1 MRPWLL
7 RLAAIALLIGLPA
20 TANSERALACSCG
33 DFGSPVEE
41 LHRATAVFAGRV
53 VSIEFEEPENAFSPF
68 VAELEV
74 SYVWSGRLH
83 STRFIRTTQGPT
95 CGMYLETGE
104 EYLVYG
110 YGDDDE
116 PGTVLSAGSCS
127 WSGQL
132 GHLQRAIELLGE
144 GLPPVA
150 GMAGPQQVAV
160 LPLPGDVGSG
170 LAPETG
176 STDKWTVALAAAA
189 AAVLAG
195 ASVVAIR
202 RRARQA

>member
-7 RLAAIALLIGLPA
+7 RLAAIALLVGIPSAVRPDG
-20 TANSERALACSCG
+20 ALACSCG

-41 LHRATAVFAGRV
+41 LYRATAVFAGRV
-53 VSIEFEEPENAFSPF
+53 ASVEFEEPDNAFSPI
-68 VAELEV
+68 VAQFEV
-74 SYVWSGRLH
+74 SYVWTGRLH
-83 STRFIRTTQGPT
+83 STRFVGTTQGPS
-95 CGMYLETGE
+95 CGIHLEMGE
-104 EYLVYG
+104 EYIIYG

-132 GHLQRAIELLGE
+132 GDLQRAIELLGE

-195 ASVVAIR
+195 ASFVALR
-202 RRARQA
+202 RRAHQT